1 MFDSLGWLIK
11 IFCCRLRIFCAVFVL
26 SVVCSTAP
34 AEIGQW
40 KNYTD
45 MKGVVGIARSGN
57 ALWAATHG
65 GLFRYSL
72 DDGSF
77 ATLTNSEGLASND
90 LTAVL
95 ADNEGK
101 VWMGASN
108 GAIDIYDP
116 NNQTWQHV
124 VDILLSDKTRKGI
137 TGFVLFG
144 DSLYVASEFG
154 VSLFIRSRSEFRET
168 YSKFGSFPSS
178 IRVNSLLVANGRLWV
193 ATSSGIASAD
203 LTNPNLSAPA
213 TWTTVTTAEGIPSNT
228 VNALALFD
236 GTVYAG
242 TNAGLA
248 RLGQSSW
255 ESVNSVGPRQIT
267 GLSQVGSHLYAM
279 AVTDLYSISIDG
291 VVALVG
297 TSLPVSIN
305 ALADDGS
312 GGVAI
317 GVEGYGLAFLDGSTW
332 SFHYPNGPGSNLF
345 ISLKVDSIGLLWA
358 ASGFN
363 GQGTGF
369 YSFDNSASP
378 GRQWTDYNAT
388 TNPELKFNDYYKVS
402 LGENN
407 SKWIS
412 SWGYGVARLD
422 AKGGLAV
429 FDKKAAGFVGI
440 PNDTNFVVIGD
451 VVPDLRGNTWMTV
464 RSAANRNVIAV
475 FRPDSSWFFLQN
487 GLNSNITLLTSMAI
501 DLFDTKW
508 VVSEDASLP
517 GLLYFNDRGTLTNP
531 NDDLWSVLTVDNGLA
546 SNTVTRLIVDRDG
559 SVWVGT
565 DLGLDVIVNPG
576 NPKADQAIR
585 RVYIAFDQYIND
597 IAVDPVG
604 NKWVGTKEGVFVLSP
619 DATSLIA
626 QYTVE
631 NTGGK
636 LIDNDVRAVA
646 FDDKRGIAYFGTE
659 KGLSSLTTDAIA
671 PQASFDKLR
680 VCPQLLYVPVEHATS
695 GKSDCGGEKT
705 GVVISGL
712 VENTGLKILSIDG
725 RLVRELDTPGGGIGR
740 WDGKDDNGHDV
751 SSGVYIIVAY
761 SEDGSK
767 VAIGKVA
774 VLRK

>member
-1 MFDSLGWLIK
+1 MFASLMPFMKFLRSLFRILCTVLIL
-11 IFCCRLRIFCAVFVL
+11 FT
-26 SVVCSTAP
+26 VCSTAL
-34 AEIGQW
+34 ADIGQW

-77 ATLTNSEGLASND
+77 TTLTNSEGLASND

-101 VWMGASN
+101 IWTGASN

-124 VDILLSDKTRKGI
+124 IDILLSDKTVKGI
-137 TGFVLFG
+137 ASFALLG
-144 DSLYVASEFG
+144 DSVYVASDFG
-154 VSLFIRSRSEFRET
+154 VSLFIRSRNEFRET

-178 IRVNSLLVANGRLWV
+178 IRVNSLLVASGRLWV

-203 LTNPNLSAPA
+203 LTNPNLSAPTA
-213 TWTTVTTAEGIPSNT
+213 WTTVTTAQGIPSNT
-228 VNALALFD
+228 VNALALFG
-236 GTVYAG
+236 GTIYAG
-242 TNAGLA
+242 TDAGLA
-248 RLGQSSW
+248 RLGQPSW
-255 ESVNSVGPRQIT
+255 ESVNSLGARQIT
-267 GLSQVGSHLYAM
+267 VLSQIGGHLYA
-279 AVTDLYSISIDG
+279 AALKDLYSIGMDG
-291 VVALVG
+291 VAALVG
-297 TSLPVSIN
+297 TSLPANIN

-312 GGVAI
+312 GAVVV
-317 GVEGYGLAFLDGSTW
+317 GVEEYGLAFLSGSTW
-332 SFHYPNGPGSNLF
+332 SFQYPNGPTSNLF
-345 ISLKVDSIGLLWA
+345 ISLKVDSTGVLWG

-369 YSFDNSASP
+369 YSFDNSASY
-378 GRQWTDYNAT
+378 GKQWTNYNVT

-402 LGENN
+402 LGVNN

-412 SWGYGVARLD
+412 SWGNGVARVD
-422 AKGGLAV
+422 AKGAVTV
-429 FDKKAAGFVGI
+429 FDTSTAGFVGI
-440 PNDTNFVVIGD
+440 LGHPDFVVIGD

-464 RSAANRNVIAV
+464 RSASNGNVIAV
-475 FRPDSSWFFLQN
+475 FRPDSTWFFLQN
-487 GLNSNITLLTSMAI
+487 GLNSGVTLLTSMAI

-508 VVSEDASLP
+508 IVSEDASLP

-531 NDDLWSVLTVDNGLA
+531 NDDVWSVLTVDNGLA
-546 SNTVTRLIVDRDG
+546 SSTITRVLVDRDG

-565 DLGLDVIVNPG
+565 DLGLDIIVNPG

-597 IAVDPVG
+597 IAIDPVG
-604 NKWVGTKEGVFVLSP
+604 NKWVGTKEGVFVLSS

-631 NTGGK
+631 NTGGT

-659 KGLSSLTTDAIA
+659 KGLSSLTTTALA
-671 PQASFDKLR
+671 
-680 VCPQLLYVPVEHATS
+680 PVES
-695 GKSDCGGEKT
+695 FGELLVSPNPFSLPST
-705 GVVISGL
+705 RDLQIDGL
-712 VENTGLKILSIDG
+712 VRDSDIKVVTIDG
-725 RLVRELDTPGGGIGR
+725 RLVRELSSPGGR
-740 WDGKDDNGHDV
+740 VAFWDGRDETGKFV
-751 SSGVYIIVAY
+751 PSGIYIIVA
-761 SEDGSK
+761 SSPDGEQ
-767 VAIGKVA
+767 VAKGKVA